1 MFYGMFYGTV
11 YDYNSHTHII
21 PTTPRYNQ
29 YQALS
34 EASLVYIH
42 CTDIL
47 RQLYESIDYLSL
59 LEDCCPESASI
70 SLRFDEVME
79 SLISVM
85 DCIEDECF
93 RHPRRVGRPMIKT
106 EEEQI
111 SQGINVQRWRVR
123 ECIKRVDISGI
134 HSRMSRV
141 LRRRAYEVSSPN
153 AVWHVDTYHKLIR
166 LPFYVLLQTIK
177 VGQCSR
183 PFVML

>member
-1 MFYGMFYGTV
+1 M
-11 YDYNSHTHII
+11 
-21 PTTPRYNQ
+21 
-29 YQALS
+29 
-34 EASLVYIH
+34 
-42 CTDIL
+42 
-47 RQLYESIDYLSL
+47 
-59 LEDCCPESASI
+59 
-70 SLRFDEVME
+70 ME

-111 SQGINVQRWRVR
+111 KFLLERGFRVKDVALLIGCSKRTIERRLHDFNLSSRSYTAITNTDLDGLVKEIASCFPRCGEKLTQARLRSQGINVQRWRVR